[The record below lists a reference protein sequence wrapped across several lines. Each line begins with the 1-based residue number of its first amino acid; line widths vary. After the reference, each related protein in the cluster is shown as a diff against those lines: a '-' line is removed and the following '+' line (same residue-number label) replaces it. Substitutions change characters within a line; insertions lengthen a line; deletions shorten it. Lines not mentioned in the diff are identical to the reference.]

1 MNNNKL
7 LHLKPE
13 GSTVIHR
20 LINNCVYNDK
30 KVDHVRIL
38 NTYFLLLMSS

>member
-7 LHLKPE
+7 LHLQPE
-13 GSTVIHR
+13 GSAVIHR
-20 LINNCVYNDK
+20 LINNFVYIDK

-38 NTYFLLLMSS
+38 NTYFLLLMSN